1 MEVKRTTVVAGWVS
15 HQFFI
20 QPSRYSLVSGYMGS
34 ICIRCSLSQLLVVW
48 LYMEISSQ
56 IR

>member
-1 MEVKRTTVVAGWVS
+1 MEVKRTTVVSGWVS

-34 ICIRCSLSQLLVVW
+34 ICIRCSLSQLFVV
-48 LYMEISSQ
+48 
-56 IR
+56 